1 MFKEIA
7 QGLYAYFPKTFS
19 CNCYLIAAKKPVLI
33 DTGLENQS
41 QSLID
46 SLQKLGYS
54 IKDISMV
61 LHTHGHADNSR
72 GIGVEDIATA
82 TMEKRPHR
90 ANGEMAQHVL
100 EIMHAIHDASREGKH
115 VGLAGTCER
124 PAPMPVRG

>member
-1 MFKEIA
+1 MRV
-7 QGLYAYFPKTFS
+7 PDPNTFGGE
-19 CNCYLIAAKKPVLI
+19 VLLFRSSK
-33 DTGLENQS
+33 GEWES
-41 QSLID
+41 
-46 SLQKLGYS
+46 
-54 IKDISMV
+54 V
-61 LHTHGHADNSR
+61 PHTHGHADNSR